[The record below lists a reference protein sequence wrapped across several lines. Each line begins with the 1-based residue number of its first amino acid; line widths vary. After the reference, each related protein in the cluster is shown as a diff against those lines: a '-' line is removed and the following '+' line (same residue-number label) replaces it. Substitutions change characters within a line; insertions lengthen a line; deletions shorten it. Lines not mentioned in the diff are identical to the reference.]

1 MILKKEN
8 DTLIVP
14 IYLYGVME
22 REGREF
28 RVFPDC

>member
-22 REGREF
+22 GWET